1 MSKRWIAVGLLVV
14 AAGIVAVLAWPS
26 PPRPRVVLPRPTT
39 KRVVRNVAPASDRVA
54 PEPPTAPATAAAD
67 GPPGEEAPP
76 PGFLQPPQ
84 GAPAEIQQP
93 VPTEPVA
100 GDALIAAA
108 ENALFN
114 SFAVICAVQE
124 SFASG
129 EGREDELTI
138 EVHLDADGLAEVA
151 LLGADDLPPALAECY
166 AEALW
171 GTPWPKAAG
180 GEVTME
186 LPFSAG
192 VGVVE

>member
-1 MSKRWIAVGLLVV
+1 MKKWWVAVVVGLV
-14 AAGIVAVLAWPS
+14 GITGAVLLWPA
-26 PPRPRVVLPRPTT
+26 PPRPRTELPKPPP
-39 KRVVRNVAPASDRVA
+39 KRVVRNVAPVEA
-54 PEPPTAPATAAAD
+54 EPIL
-67 GPPGEEAPP
+67 APP
-76 PGFLQPPQ
+76 PGEAPVEPPAAAGDEAKEYSFLQPPQ
-84 GAPAEIQQP
+84 GAPASVLQP
-93 VPTEPVA
+93 VPTEPVE
-100 GDALIAAA
+100 GEALRTGA

-124 SFASG
+124 SIATG

-138 EVHLDADGLAEVA
+138 EVHLDADGLAAVA
-151 LLGADDLPPALAECY
+151 LLGAEDLPPALAECY

-171 GTPWPKAAG
+171 GTAWPRTAG